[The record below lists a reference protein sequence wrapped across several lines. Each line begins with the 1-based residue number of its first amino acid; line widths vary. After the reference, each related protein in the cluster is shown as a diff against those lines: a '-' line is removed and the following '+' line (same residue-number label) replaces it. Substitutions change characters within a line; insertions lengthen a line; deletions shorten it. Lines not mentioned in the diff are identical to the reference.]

1 MLIDKELKELGDKK
15 EYIKVFNYFHEEY
28 TDMMKQYL
36 TRHEVKLNDDD
47 CLINYII
54 KTRCFTPKNAG
65 YTIPIGS
72 MYSEVLP
79 DNEKYEILVNSYP
92 EVRNVFSK

>member
-1 MLIDKELKELGDKK
+1 MLVDKELKELGDKK
-15 EYIKVFNYFHEEY
+15 EYVKVFNYFHEEY
-28 TDMMKQYL
+28 TDLMKRYL

-65 YTIPIGS
+65 YTIPISS
-72 MYSEVLP
+72 MYSDSMP
-79 DNEKYEILVNSYP
+79 DNEKFEILVNSYP
-92 EVRNVFSK
+92 EVRSAFCK